1 MNIYSVTASF
11 TVALMTLLFQPLM
24 RKMIMKT
31 ARMAKRTEPMKP
43 NALREGVCVG
53 GRERERVG
61 VCVCVL
67 V

>member
-1 MNIYSVTASF
+1 MNIYPVTASLP
-11 TVALMTLLFQPLM
+11 VALMTLLFQPLM

-43 NALREGVCVG
+43 NTLREGVCVG
-53 GRERERVG
+53 ERERV
-61 VCVCVL
+61 CVYVL